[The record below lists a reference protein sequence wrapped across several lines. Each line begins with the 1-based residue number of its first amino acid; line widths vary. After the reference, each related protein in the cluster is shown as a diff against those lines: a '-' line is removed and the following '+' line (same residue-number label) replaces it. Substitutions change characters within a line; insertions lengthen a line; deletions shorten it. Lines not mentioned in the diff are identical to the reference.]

1 MNDLSAHSSLVLTI
15 AGVAFFVYGIGIAS
29 ENLQKLAADRIRII
43 LSTFTKR
50 PFLGVLFG
58 ASLTMILQSSG
69 AATSMLVGLGSARV
83 VTLTQ
88 VMSLILGAAVGT
100 TFTVQLLSFNIT
112 QYGLPIFAVCF
123 FLYFLSRKRLFRTM
137 MAALM
142 GFGLLFWGLEMV
154 RIGTDGLSHF
164 QAFAGFLQILKDN
177 PLYALGITAVLTA
190 VVQSSAVTI
199 GLAMTLAAHG
209 LISTP
214 DTIYWI
220 FGANIGTT
228 ATAILASMGG
238 NYVGRQVAWA
248 HCFYKVAGVLLFYPL
263 SGMLVHMIA
272 MGNPNHDVANIN
284 TIYNLLAAMIFYP
297 GIKKGAAL
305 VERVFPPSEAE
316 KEYSVKFLHKDD
328 WHNPSVV
335 VAHAERELL
344 RMADIV
350 LSMIDDSLKPFRK
363 ENPELVQSLRKRDD
377 HVDLLARELNL
388 YLAKNCDH
396 SPSTYQ
402 LQMLTLM
409 NFTTDLEAAADVVDN
424 QLLELAEKKHH
435 LKLEFSEEGWKDLI
449 EISNAVSQ
457 ISSMSVI
464 CFQRQDKDL
473 AAKIVFHKR
482 NIRKLE
488 KRMREAHMVRLVRGT
503 PESVNTSSI
512 HLDVLGE
519 YRRIVG
525 LMSNH
530 VYSHLKDTD
539 RYNILPRGE

>member
-1 MNDLSAHSSLVLTI
+1 MDAHSSIVLTI
-15 AGVAFFVYGIGIAS
+15 AGVAFFVYGITIAS
-29 ENLQKLAADRIRII
+29 ENLQKLAADRIR
-43 LSTFTKR
+43 LLLGTFSRR
-50 PFLGVLFG
+50 PFFGVLFG
-58 ASLTMILQSSG
+58 ISLTMILQSSG
-69 AATSMLVGLGSARV
+69 AVTSMLVGLGSARV
-83 VTLTQ
+83 ITLAQ

-100 TFTVQLLSFNIT
+100 TFTVQLLSFNIA
-112 QYGLPIFAVCF
+112 QYGLPIFATCF
-123 FLYFLSRKRLFRTM
+123 FFYFLSRRRVFRTA

-154 RIGTDGLSHF
+154 KEGTEGLSHF
-164 QAFAGFLQILKDN
+164 QSFSGFIQILKDN
-177 PLYALGITAVLTA
+177 PIYALGITAALTA

-199 GLAMTLAAHG
+199 GLAMTLAMHG
-209 LISTP
+209 LLTTP

-228 ATAILASMGG
+228 ATALIASTGG

-248 HCFYKVAGVLLFYPL
+248 HCFYKVIGVLLFYPL
-263 SGMLVHMIA
+263 SKFLVEFLA
-272 MGNPNHDVANIN
+272 TGNPSHDVANIN
-284 TIYNLLAAMIFYP
+284 TVYNLLAAVIFYP
-297 GIKKGAAL
+297 GIKQGAEL
-305 VERVFPPSEAE
+305 VERFFPPNEAE
-316 KEYSVKFLHKDD
+316 KEYAVKFLHKDD

-350 LSMIDDSLKPFRK
+350 LSMIDDSLKLFRR
-363 ENPELVQSLRKRDD
+363 ENPDLVQSMRKRDD

-388 YLAKNCDH
+388 YLAKNADQAT
-396 SPSTYQ
+396 STYQ
-402 LQMLTLM
+402 MQMLSLM
-409 NFTTDLEAAADVVDN
+409 NFTTDLEASADVVDN

-435 LKLEFSEEGWKDLI
+435 LKLEFSPEGWKDL
-449 EISNAVSQ
+449 EELSNAVSQ
-457 ISSMSVI
+457 IASMSVV

-488 KRMREAHMVRLVRGT
+488 KRMRESHMVRLVRGT
-503 PESVNTSSI
+503 QESVNTSSI

>member
-1 MNDLSAHSSLVLTI
+1 MDAHSSIVLTI
-15 AGVAFFVYGIGIAS
+15 AGVAFFVFGISIAS
-29 ENLQKLAADRIRII
+29 ENLQKLAADRIRLI
-43 LSTFTKR
+43 LGTFSRR
-50 PFLGVLFG
+50 PLWGVLFG
-58 ASLTMILQSSG
+58 VSLTMILQSSG
-69 AATSMLVGLGSARV
+69 AVTSMLVGLGSARV
-83 VTLTQ
+83 ITLAQ

-100 TFTVQLLSFNIT
+100 TFTVQLLSFNVA
-112 QYGLPIFAVCF
+112 QYGLPMFAVCF
-123 FLYFLSRKRLFRTM
+123 FFFFLSRKRVFRISI
-137 MAALM
+137 AALM

-154 RIGTDGLSHF
+154 KIGTEGLSHF
-164 QAFAGFLQILKDN
+164 QQFAGFLQILKDN
-177 PLYALGITAVLTA
+177 PLYALGLTAALTA

-199 GLAMTLAAHG
+199 GLAMTLASHG
-209 LISTP
+209 LLTIP
-214 DTIYWI
+214 DTVFWI

-228 ATAILASMGG
+228 ATALIASTGG

-248 HCFYKVAGVLLFYPL
+248 HCFYKVIGVLMFYPL
-263 SGMLVHMIA
+263 SKFLVEFLA
-272 MGNPNHDVANIN
+272 TGDPSHDVANIN
-284 TIYNLLAAMIFYP
+284 TVYNLIAAAIFYP
-297 GIKKGAAL
+297 GIKQGAAL
-305 VERVFPPSEAE
+305 VERWFPPTEAE

-350 LSMIDDSLKPFRK
+350 LSMIDDSLKLFRK
-363 ENPELVQSLRKRDD
+363 ENPDLVQSMRKRDD

-388 YLAKNCDH
+388 YFTKNAEH
-396 SPSTYQ
+396 VPSTYQ
-402 LQMLTLM
+402 MQMLSLM
-409 NFTTDLEAAADVVDN
+409 NFTADLEASADVVDN

-435 LKLEFSEEGWKDLI
+435 LKLEFSKEGWKDLE

-457 ISSMSVI
+457 ISSMSVV

-530 VYSHLKDTD
+530 VYSHLKETD